1 LLIQV
6 SGISKPTFLAKKS
19 CRTLLSMASLAWGWL
34 IQVTSRRSWRDSN
47 HEYHWSLTNFC
58 VAADG
63 RSAARTS
70 SKGLPGLRFQ
80 MTLTSAAKSRQMPSL
95 FKYIWKSGRVT
106 VARAAGK
113 SSVFMRTK
121 LCPRLRNSMTT
132 KSQVMSHLF
141 DIINI
146 ICCCYSHILLSFES
160 SPFSRSFFFV
170 CGMCTPDASIAGGW
184 SSLPSQRTRSTVRSY
199 AYSGLGCSLPGEIQ
213 GREKRNRN
221 GVY

>member
-1 LLIQV
+1 MVNPSHIPKELEGLQPRIPLV
-6 SGISKPTFLAKKS
+6 AHEFLRC
-19 CRTLLSMASLAWGWL
+19 CRRPICRADIIEGLAWPPVPDDL
-34 IQVTSRRSWRDSN
+34 N
-47 HEYHWSLTNFC
+47 
-58 VAADG
+58 
-63 RSAARTS
+63 
-70 SKGLPGLRFQ
+70 
-80 MTLTSAAKSRQMPSL
+80 SAAKSRQMPSL

-199 AYSGLGCSLPGEIQ
+199 AYSGLGCSLLVKYKAGETEQ
-213 GREKRNRN
+213 ERR
-221 GVY
+221 VLS